1 MPQSTCVP
9 MHDGECRVREAVMSS
24 TKRENSCHANYS
36 SSSLLVTSAL
46 CLATGGPREDGIA
59 RRAPPN
65 IKNKHDSEADTSKS

>member
-9 MHDGECRVREAVMSS
+9 MHDGECRVHEAVMSS

-36 SSSLLVTSAL
+36 SSGSLLITSAAL

-59 RRAPPN
+59 RRAPPAN
-65 IKNKHDSEADTSKS
+65 IKNKR